1 MKMMV
6 ILAVLCAALLLVTG
20 VAFATNA
27 CSYFSCYDVTCY
39 TVNGNNL
46 TNSNNSF
53 TGQYWFVCSLPNGPP
68 TPFVCVNNVLSWKL
82 SDFPEGLNEQTIL
95 YDGVGGG
102 GYITFHGTEFPAF
115 NGILFNGTDRYKIH
129 GVEVDCLP

>member
-20 VAFATNA
+20 VSFAGTPCPGYA
-27 CSYFSCYDVTCY
+27 GCSDYSCYHVSGTD
-39 TVNGNNL
+39 L

-53 TGQYWFVCSLPNGPP
+53 TIQYWFVCWDPNGPP
-68 TPFVCVNNVLSWKL
+68 TPFVCVNGALSWKL
-82 SDFPEGLNEQTIL
+82 SDFLEGLNEQTIL

-102 GYITFHGTEFPAF
+102 AYMTWHGNDF
-115 NGILFNGTDRYKIH
+115 NGILFNGADRYKIH
-129 GVEVDCLP
+129 GVPGSCD

>member
-20 VAFATNA
+20 VSFATSP
-27 CSYFSCYDVTCY
+27 CFSSCYDVTCY
-39 TVNGNNL
+39 TVSGTDL
-46 TNSNNSF
+46 TNPNNSF
-53 TGQYWFVCSLPNGPP
+53 TGQQWFVCPVPNGPP
-68 TPFVCVNNVLSWKL
+68 TPFVCVNGPLSWQL
-82 SDFPEGLNEQTIL
+82 SEFPEGLNGQAIL
-95 YDGVGGG
+95 YGGIGGG

-129 GVEVDCLP
+129 GVFEWCPE

>member
-20 VAFATNA
+20 VSFAFLPTP
-27 CSYFSCYDVTCY
+27 CPTSTYCYDYSCYHVSGAD
-39 TVNGNNL
+39 L

-53 TGQYWFVCSLPNGPP
+53 TIQYWFVCWDPNGPP
-68 TPFVCVNNVLSWKL
+68 TPFVCVNGALSWKL
-82 SDFPEGLNEQTIL
+82 SDFLEGLNEQTIL

-102 GYITFHGTEFPAF
+102 AYMTWHGNDF
-115 NGILFNGTDRYKIH
+115 NGILFNGADRYKIH
-129 GVEVDCLP
+129 GVPGSCD